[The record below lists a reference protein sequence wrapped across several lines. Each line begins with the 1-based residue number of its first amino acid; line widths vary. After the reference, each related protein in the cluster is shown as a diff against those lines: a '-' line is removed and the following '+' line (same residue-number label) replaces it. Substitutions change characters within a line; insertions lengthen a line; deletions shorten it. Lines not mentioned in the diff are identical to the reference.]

1 MIYLDLFL
9 CFVKVGLFSIGG
21 GYAAMP
27 LIQSQAIDTYGW
39 LSLNEFTDLVS
50 IAEMTPGPI
59 AVNAATFIGTRMAGL
74 PGALIATFGVILPSL
89 FIVSL
94 LFLIYKK
101 FGKLPAIQTALTYL
115 RPAVTALIASAGLTI
130 LLNVL
135 NVSKGMAV
143 NEFNFAAAAI
153 AVAAFIVLRKIKPS
167 PIIVMLC
174 SGAVY
179 TVVMLLLTG
188 GTGR

>member
-9 CFVKVGLFSIGG
+9 SFLKVGLFSIGG

-27 LIQSQAIDTYGW
+27 LIQSQAIDRYGW
-39 LSLNEFTDLVS
+39 LTMNEFTDLVS

-135 NVSKGMAV
+135 NVNAGMAV

-153 AVAAFIVLRKIKPS
+153 FVVAFIILRKIKPS

-179 TVVMLLLTG
+179 TAVMLILTG
-188 GTGR
+188 GAGR

>member
-9 CFVKVGLFSIGG
+9 SFLKVGLFSIGG

-135 NVSKGMAV
+135 NVNAGMAV

-179 TVVMLLLTG
+179 TVVMLILTG
-188 GTGR
+188 GAGR

>member
-9 CFVKVGLFSIGG
+9 SFLKVGLFSIGG

-135 NVSKGMAV
+135 NVSRGMAV

-179 TVVMLLLTG
+179 TVVMLILTG

>member
-9 CFVKVGLFSIGG
+9 SFLKVGLFSIGG

-89 FIVSL
+89 VIVSL

-130 LLNVL
+130 LLNAL

-143 NEFNFAAAAI
+143 NDFNFVAAAI
-153 AVAAFIVLRKIKPS
+153 FVIAFIILRKIKPS

-179 TVVMLLLTG
+179 TAVMLILTG
-188 GTGR
+188 GAGR

>member
-9 CFVKVGLFSIGG
+9 SFLKVGLFSIGG

-143 NEFNFAAAAI
+143 NEFNFVAAAI
-153 AVAAFIVLRKIKPS
+153 FVIAFIILRKIKPS

-188 GTGR
+188 GTGN

>member
-9 CFVKVGLFSIGG
+9 SFLKVGLFSIGG

-153 AVAAFIVLRKIKPS
+153 FVIAFIILRKIKPS

-179 TVVMLLLTG
+179 TVVMLILTG
-188 GTGR
+188 GAGR

>member
-9 CFVKVGLFSIGG
+9 SFLKVGLFSIGG

-135 NVSKGMAV
+135 NVNAGMAV

-153 AVAAFIVLRKIKPS
+153 FVVAFIILRKIKPS

-179 TVVMLLLTG
+179 TAVMLILTG
-188 GTGR
+188 GAGR

>member
-9 CFVKVGLFSIGG
+9 SFLKVGLFSIGG

-135 NVSKGMAV
+135 NVNAGMAV

-153 AVAAFIVLRKIKPS
+153 FVVAFIILRKIKPS

-179 TVVMLLLTG
+179 TVVMLILTG
-188 GTGR
+188 GAGR

>member
-27 LIQSQAIDTYGW
+27 LIQAQTIDRYGW
-39 LSLNEFTDLVS
+39 LSMNEFTDLVS

-59 AVNAATFIGTRMAGL
+59 AVNAATFIGSRLAGL
-74 PGALIATFGVILPSL
+74 PGALIATFGAILPSL
-89 FIVSL
+89 IIVSL
-94 LFLIYKK
+94 LFLLYNK
-101 FGKLPAIQTALTYL
+101 FGKLPAIQTALAWL

-130 LLNVL
+130 LLNAV
-135 NVSKGMAV
+135 NVTAGMAV
-143 NEFNFAAAAI
+143 NEFNFPAALIFVI
-153 AVAAFIVLRKIKPS
+153 AFVVLRKIKPN
-167 PIIVMLC
+167 PILVMLC

-179 TVVMLLLTG
+179 TAIMLILTE
-188 GTGR
+188 TAAS

>member
-9 CFVKVGLFSIGG
+9 SFLKVGLFSIGG

-143 NEFNFAAAAI
+143 NDFNFVAAAI
-153 AVAAFIVLRKIKPS
+153 FVIAFIILRKIKPS

-179 TVVMLLLTG
+179 TVVMLILTG
-188 GTGR
+188 FAGR

>member
-9 CFVKVGLFSIGG
+9 SFLKVGLFSIGG

-89 FIVSL
+89 VIVSL

-130 LLNVL
+130 LLNAL
-135 NVSKGMAV
+135 NVSKDMAV
-143 NEFNFAAAAI
+143 NEFNFAAAAVFVI
-153 AVAAFIVLRKIKPS
+153 AFIVLRKIKPS

-179 TVVMLLLTG
+179 TAVMLILTG
-188 GTGR
+188 SAGR

>member
-9 CFVKVGLFSIGG
+9 SFLKVGLFSIGG

-153 AVAAFIVLRKIKPS
+153 FVIAFIVLRKIKPS

-179 TVVMLLLTG
+179 TVVTLILTG
-188 GTGR
+188 GAGR

>member
-9 CFVKVGLFSIGG
+9 SFLKVGLFSIGG

-135 NVSKGMAV
+135 NVNKGMAV

-153 AVAAFIVLRKIKPS
+153 FVIAFIILRKIKPS

-188 GTGR
+188 GAGR

>member
-1 MIYLDLFL
+1 MIYLRLFL
-9 CFVKVGLFSIGG
+9 SFLQVGLFSIGG

-27 LIQSQAIDTYGW
+27 LIQSQAIDKYGW
-39 LSLNEFTDLVS
+39 LTLDEFTDLIS

-74 PGALIATFGVILPSL
+74 PGALVATFGDILPSF
-89 FIVSL
+89 FIVSI

-101 FGKLPAIQTALTYL
+101 FGKLPAIQTALSYL

-135 NVSKGMAV
+135 NISAGMAV
-143 NEFNFAAAAI
+143 NEFNFIAAAVFVI
-153 AVAAFIVLRKIKPS
+153 AFIVLRKFKPS
-167 PIIVMLC
+167 PIIVMLA
-174 SGAVY
+174 SGGVY
-179 TVVMLLLTG
+179 TAVSLLLKFA
-188 GTGR
+188 